1 MFKKSKE
8 SVRDHSE
15 EREWLTDLG
24 GGNLVAGVQLLLRQ
38 MAEKKAEKEYLKEE
52 RRRWKR
58 N

>member
-8 SVRDHSE
+8 NVRDHSE

-38 MAEKKAEKEYLKEE
+38 LAEKKAEKEYLKEE
-52 RRRWKR
+52 RRRWK
-58 N
+58 